1 MISYNEHKKW
11 LQKLSDKK
19 SILLKLMI
27 DRLPVGQIRF
37 DRKKFLLYR
46 LFYR

>member
-11 LQKLSDKK
+11 LQKKLSDKK

-37 DRKKFLLYR
+37 DNKKF
-46 LFYR
+46 FTI